1 MVLGTMTNDLI
12 PRTVRLS
19 PKQDR
24 QLQRL
29 SEKLALD
36 NTNVLRLA
44 LARLAE
50 AEGIK

>member
-1 MVLGTMTNDLI
+1 MADLI

-29 SEKLALD
+29 SEKLNMDNANVIRYAL
-36 NTNVLRLA
+36 T
-44 LARLAE
+44 RLAE
-50 AEGIK
+50 KEGIK